1 MSAFPPTAAFT
12 PVERLNALLQASQ
25 AISNTGDRNRRVERF
40 ARELHSVVTFD
51 YLFVSKWAE
60 DATEAKWMLEVNG
73 RRFEPAE
80 ISIPFQ
86 ESTGRWVHEKPQV
99 LIVADWA
106 EEQRFPQ
113 MQQFLSG
120 LGIASTCTL
129 PLTRPD
135 RRIGVL
141 EFGSSRPNAYAQ
153 DDVAFLSVVA
163 DQIALAIDAAV
174 SFMSSE
180 IAESRLKLLLELTN
194 SVVSSLEFR
203 DVLRAISASVRRV
216 MQCHGVSVRLPDGA
230 GKNLRMLALD
240 VPEGSVLK
248 DLDTRV
254 LPIEGSLMGKA
265 FRTGT
270 PVVANPA
277 DLPPEFP
284 ENPDF
289 LENTE
294 QQAAAAREI
303 KSLCFVPL
311 ISRNRSLGVLGLG
324 KRQENAFGKE
334 DLGFLMEVGNQVAIA
349 VENALAYREIAD
361 LKDKLAQEKLYLE
374 DEIRG
379 ETDFEGI
386 VGRSS
391 ALRHVL
397 NLVETVA
404 PSDSTVLLLGETG
417 TGKELI
423 ARAIHDRSRRK
434 DRTLVRLNCAA
445 IPTGLLESELFGHE
459 RGAFTGAISQK
470 IGRLEL
476 ADQGTLF
483 LDEVGDIPIEIQP
496 KLLRALQER
505 EYERLGSTRT
515 KKVDVRL
522 VAATN
527 RDLEAMMEDR
537 EFRSDLYYR
546 LNVFPIRIPPLR
558 ERPED
563 IPLLVRYFTQKYAR
577 LMNKDIQTIPAPA
590 LKKLAAWSW
599 PGNIRELENIIERS
613 VILTR
618 GAALHVPLEEL
629 TQGARAIPLNGTR
642 DAVERDDILR
652 ILKATNGRV
661 AGAAGAAQRLGI
673 PRTTLIS
680 RMKKLGIDPRRVF

>member
-1 MSAFPPTAAFT
+1 MSAVPTTEIMT
-12 PVERLNALLQASQ
+12 PVERLGALLRASQ
-25 AISNTGDRNRRVERF
+25 AISSTGDRNHRVEGF
-40 ARELHSVVTFD
+40 SRELHSVVPFD
-51 YLFVSKWAE
+51 YLFVGNCAE
-60 DATEAKWMLEVNG
+60 NAREAKCVLEANG

-80 ISIPFQ
+80 VGMPLQ
-86 ESTGRWVHEKPQV
+86 ESTARWAHEKQQV
-99 LIVADWA
+99 LTIADWA
-106 EEQRFPQ
+106 QEQRFPK
-113 MQQFLSG
+113 MQEFLAG
-120 LGIASTCTL
+120 LGIASTCAL
-129 PLTRPD
+129 PLSRPD

-141 EFGSSRPNAYAQ
+141 EFGSSRPNAYTQ
-153 DDVAFLSVVA
+153 DDVAFLSIVA

-174 SFMSSE
+174 NFMSSE

-203 DVLRAISASVRRV
+203 DVLQALPASVRRV
-216 MQCHGVSVRLPDGA
+216 MQCDGVGLMLLDGT
-230 GKNLRMLALD
+230 GKNLRIFAND
-240 VPEGSVLK
+240 FSEGSVLK
-248 DLDTRV
+248 EYDDTK
-254 LPIEGSLMGKA
+254 LFPIEGSLIGKA
-265 FRTGT
+265 FQTGT
-270 PVVANPA
+270 SVVGNPA
-277 DLPPEFP
+277 ELPPEF
-284 ENPDF
+284 F
-289 LENTE
+289 ENTE
-294 QQAAAAREI
+294 QQQAVVREI
-303 KSLCFVPL
+303 KSICFVPL
-311 ISRNRSLGVLGLG
+311 ISRGRRALGVLVLG
-324 KRQENAFGKE
+324 KGQEDGFRKG
-334 DLGFLMEVGNQVAIA
+334 DLEFLMQVANQVAIA
-349 VENALAYREIAD
+349 VENAMAYKEIAD

-379 ETDFEGI
+379 ESDFEGI
-386 VGRSS
+386 VGQSS

-459 RGAFTGAISQK
+459 KGAFTGAISQK

-505 EYERLGSTRT
+505 EFERLGNTRT

-527 RDLEAMMEDR
+527 RDLEKMIEDR

-563 IPLLVRYFTQKYAR
+563 IPLLVRYFAQKYGR

-590 LKKLAAWSW
+590 MKKLAAWTW

-618 GAALHVPLEEL
+618 GSALHVPLEEL
-629 TQGARAIPLNGTR
+629 THGARVVPLNGTR
-642 DAVERDDILR
+642 EAGERDDIVR

-661 AGAAGAAQRLGI
+661 AGASGAAQRLGI

-680 RMKKLGIDPRRVF
+680 RMKKLGIDPRRVL